1 MSKSKIT
8 MSIENEIPLQK
19 ITAPSLNSVE
29 YANELKGVFNNIE
42 YNFNTLA
49 NHDFIK
55 GENGKSLDFREI
67 AISDKTQIAYHDE
80 QTNSDVSFNELLKKN
95 ILEYFGYD
103 YEKVISGTKNP
114 PALKKIYYD
123 EDVYDENGLLVDKN
137 HYTFSLWDNIDKEEN
152 NEKLQIIYKVNS
164 DIKNIKDIPA
174 ASLYYVFIDGRFSP
188 LAISKIILDGRG
200 GDSHKELKNLSCV
213 VVYDGVKR
221 EFKVLNGLFP
231 TIYPNKKLGWCWK
244 INGEETDYAVQIL
257 GDKSAEMVIN
267 EKFEELK
274 ERIDNIEFL
283 ENIEDLKSYM
293 DKQFSEF
300 NKTIDSRFAYNED
313 TTDEKFKEFTE
324 SFQNKIDEL
333 KEYDNSLN
341 ASKIYLS
348 PCTELG
354 PDGLTSKNSIQYTLE
369 NIYSYIEKY
378 ESKISELESKI
389 SELENTINKNYPE
402 NHEED
407 EEGIEVVNEDEI

>member
-1 MSKSKIT
+1 MSPSKIT

-42 YNFNTLA
+42 HNFNTLA

-80 QTNSDVSFNELLKKN
+80 ETNSDVSFNELLKKN

-188 LAISKIILDGRG
+188 LVMSKIILDG
-200 GDSHKELKNLSCV
+200 GDSYKELENLSCV
-213 VVYDGVKR
+213 VVYDGVKK
-221 EFKVLNGLFP
+221 EFKILNGLFP
-231 TIYPNKKLGWCWK
+231 TIYN
-244 INGEETDYAVQIL
+244 N
-257 GDKSAEMVIN
+257 
-267 EKFEELK
+267 
-274 ERIDNIEFL
+274 
-283 ENIEDLKSYM
+283 
-293 DKQFSEF
+293 
-300 NKTIDSRFAYNED
+300 
-313 TTDEKFKEFTE
+313 
-324 SFQNKIDEL
+324 
-333 KEYDNSLN
+333 
-341 ASKIYLS
+341 
-348 PCTELG
+348 
-354 PDGLTSKNSIQYTLE
+354 
-369 NIYSYIEKY
+369 
-378 ESKISELESKI
+378 
-389 SELENTINKNYPE
+389 
-402 NHEED
+402 
-407 EEGIEVVNEDEI
+407 